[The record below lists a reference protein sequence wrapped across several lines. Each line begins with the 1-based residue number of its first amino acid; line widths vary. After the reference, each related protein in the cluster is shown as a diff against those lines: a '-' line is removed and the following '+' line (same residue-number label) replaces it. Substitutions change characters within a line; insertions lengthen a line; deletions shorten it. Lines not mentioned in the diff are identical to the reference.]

1 MEVLTLGEALVCF
14 SRPTDPA
21 DAARGLF
28 TRSIGGAEANTAIG
42 LARLGNDVWW
52 ASCLGRDP
60 LGDHVLDVL
69 AAEGVGTSLVARSD
83 TRPTAVM
90 VKERTTPHDTAVTYY
105 RRDAAGTELAPGDL
119 PAGVVESAG
128 HVHLTG
134 VALAIGAGP
143 RALAHETARRAA
155 GSGVTVSFD
164 PNFRPSI
171 ISEPDAVR
179 EYRRMLASATQLLCN
194 ETEARLITGRT
205 DLDSAIDELA
215 GLGPSTIIVKRGAD
229 GALAWHEG
237 ERLVVPA
244 HPAPHPVDPVGAGDA
259 FNAGWIHARLAG
271 LALEDALALAAFV
284 AAQVVQHP
292 GDYEGFPN
300 AGEVEAWQA
309 ARSAEHA
316 GRSIRTA

>member
-14 SRPTDPA
+14 SRPTDPS

-28 TRSIGGAEANTAIG
+28 ARSIGGAEANTAIG
-42 LARLGNDVWW
+42 LARLGHDVSWVSW
-52 ASCLGRDP
+52 VGRDP
-60 LGDHVLDVL
+60 LGDHVLGVL
-69 AAEGVGTSLVARSD
+69 AAEGVDTSLVGRSD
-83 TRPTAVM
+83 RHSTAVM
-90 VKERTTPHDTAVTYY
+90 VKERTTPHDTVVTYY
-105 RRDAAGTELAPGDL
+105 RRDTAGTALAPGDV
-119 PAGVVESAG
+119 PAGVVEAAR

-143 RALAHETARRAA
+143 RALAHDTAERAA
-155 GSGVTVSFD
+155 ASGVTVSFD
-164 PNFRPSI
+164 PNFRPAI
-171 ISEPDAVR
+171 ISERDAVR
-179 EYRRMLASATQLLCN
+179 EYRRMLGSTTQLLCN
-194 ETEARLITGRT
+194 ETEARLITGRH

-229 GALAWHEG
+229 GALALHGG

-244 HPAPHPVDPVGAGDA
+244 HPAPNPVDPVGAGDA

-271 LALEDALALAAFV
+271 LAVEDALALAAFV

-300 AGEVEAWQA
+300 ADEVEVW
-309 ARSAEHA
+309 
-316 GRSIRTA
+316 RTAWSSERADRRIQIV